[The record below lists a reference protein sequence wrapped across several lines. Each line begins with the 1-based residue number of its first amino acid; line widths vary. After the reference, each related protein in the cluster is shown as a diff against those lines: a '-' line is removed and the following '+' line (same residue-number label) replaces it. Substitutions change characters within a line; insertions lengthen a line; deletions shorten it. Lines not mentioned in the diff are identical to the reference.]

1 MGSGRT
7 ETMRLIFGADK
18 TDSGNIYLYNSD
30 VSANIKSPRQ
40 AVNNGIAFITEDR
53 KEQGLLLPLSIR
65 NNISITNL
73 RQLSKFGLVSD
84 MREKQVAVNFVN
96 KLSVKSSSTKQAVGN
111 LSGGNQQ
118 KVIIAKWLYRDCN
131 IIIFDEPTRGID
143 IGAKFEIYQMLDEL
157 AKQGKAIIVVS
168 SDLKELMAI
177 SDRIAVMSDGKMAS
191 EFTKADWSEEKIA
204 AAAFSEYVN

>member
-1 MGSGRT
+1 
-7 ETMRLIFGADK
+7 
-18 TDSGNIYLYNSD
+18 
-30 VSANIKSPRQ
+30 
-40 AVNNGIAFITEDR
+40 VNNGIAFITEDR